1 MSGMNKTSEKQD
13 YRYYPAY
20 SILEASGYL
29 NVPQS
34 TVRYW
39 SVGRRD
45 QAGLLHVAQP
55 SGPTLL
61 SFINLVELHVLS
73 GIRLKHGVSLPH
85 IRSAMQ
91 FVARKYDLK
100 HPLVEQSFET
110 DGIDLFVEKF
120 GQLINVSREG
130 QIGITDILRSAL
142 KRVERDDAGL
152 PIRLFP
158 YTRSIKD
165 DSPSIVVIDPRLS
178 GGRPTMANSGVAVQ
192 VIAERYKAG
201 DSITALAR
209 DYDRTPE
216 EIEEAIRAELY
227 QAA

>member
-1 MSGMNKTSEKQD
+1 MKKINRDRD

-20 SILEASGYL
+20 SITEASGYL

-39 SVGRRD
+39 SVGKRG
-45 QAGLLHVAQP
+45 QVGLLDVAQP

-73 GIRLKHGVSLPH
+73 GIRLSHGVSLPH
-85 IRSAMQ
+85 IRSALQ
-91 FVARKYDLK
+91 FVAKKYNLK

-110 DGIDLFVEKF
+110 DGVDLFVKKF
-120 GQLINVSREG
+120 GQLINVSKEG
-130 QIGITDILRSAL
+130 QIGLTDILRGAL
-142 KRVERDDAGL
+142 KRVERDSAGL

-158 YTRSIKD
+158 FTRSEKKD
-165 DSPSIVVIDPRLS
+165 APSIVVIDPNLS
-178 GGRPTMANSGVAVQ
+178 GGRPSMANSGVAVQ
-192 VIAERYKAG
+192 IIAERYKAG
-201 DSITALAR
+201 DSIVSLAR
-209 DYDRTPE
+209 DYGRTQE